1 VQAVKLNAIL
11 NDVCGISIQKKFI
24 PTKAN
29 MKDVSLVS
37 YKSLKPRKFS
47 YVTITSH
54 NGGKIS
60 LAMNN
65 KTLILY
71 LILRKFPLQRSQ
83 QIIAGIFILT
93 IANLTVT
100 PILILEEA

>member
-1 VQAVKLNAIL
+1 MQAVKLNAIL

-83 QIIAGIFILT
+83 QIIAGILT